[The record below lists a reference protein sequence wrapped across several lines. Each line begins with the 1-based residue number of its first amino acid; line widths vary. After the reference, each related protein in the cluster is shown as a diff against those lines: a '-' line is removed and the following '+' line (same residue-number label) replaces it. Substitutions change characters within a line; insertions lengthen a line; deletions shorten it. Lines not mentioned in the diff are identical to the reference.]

1 MNKIEELFRKLG
13 LFKHKTIGKV
23 RFAEV
28 DTYGVVHNINYFFWL
43 EAARTDYFSD
53 LLTHLDPKTF
63 LSDVPFMVVHAEIDY
78 FNPAK
83 FNDIYHVYTRVSSIK
98 NSSLTFEN
106 IITLDSGIPLVYSSA
121 VLVQLD
127 VKENRSQRISD
138 DIRLLIKNYEGDNIN
153 FLD

>member
-1 MNKIEELFRKLG
+1 MNKVEELFRKLG
-13 LFKHKTIGKV
+13 LFKHKTNGKV

-63 LSDVPFMVVHAEIDY
+63 LNDVPFMVVHAEIDY

-106 IITLDSGIPLVYSSA
+106 IITLESGIPLVYSSA

-127 VKENRSQRISD
+127 VKENKSQRISD